1 MATTPTET
9 GLGAVDGERSARLGR
24 LIRAQLGFVW
34 RLLRGLGVTESEADS
49 AAQAVFKAVSQ
60 RLGDVRLGNE
70 RSFLLSSTLHV
81 AVRARRNRGE
91 QTAISDGAMA
101 LEDLDEQRQAREILG
116 ALLEQMPLELRVVF
130 VLREIE
136 QLTNTEIADVV
147 GIPILTVE
155 SRLNEAQEDFA
166 THLEAESELSLSLL
180 TAARDEQPPVGALR
194 RALRAAGLADIGADN
209 DSEAEAASS
218 PLAGLVHSL
227 RSGSPRGRRSVLQI
241 AAKWLVLG
249 VPAVR
254 EPQASCQTGISS
266 SVSVSAAKRAQKL

>member
-249 VPAVR
+249 MV
-254 EPQASCQTGISS
+254 TGLVLS
-266 SVSVSAAKRAQKL
+266 SVVYAVSDGAAERNAQAR